1 MSTLSLFQFMGQKS
15 PSPGPKSDDLSYF
28 NSFLRS
34 QSVPRTLD
42 LNTPPMMAAGLR
54 NSERAEQQVTDMV
67 TSNFAARGRVKSIV
81 SAIEHEERGRSNTFP
96 VSPSAN
102 TSRSILTN
110 PVLSAGGSPVQVG
123 EFLNGRVRSS
133 HSDSQ
138 DESLQHQ
145 NSNDVIGRTQ
155 PIFRGVKQS
164 PLSRQPLTVPEAP
177 RKLSTTFETS
187 VEESVSYVKLHP
199 PAIENGGGV
208 LPEEEEEEEG
218 EGGERKVSRTEEVF
232 LSLVQRDDDD
242 DVREGSCNGVDTPEL
257 DISDERGNG
266 KSVSSS
272 PLLDDTS
279 EELDRPPMDGGQN
292 DSLLNLYQV
301 EEGGSPQ
308 MGSKQKKKRKWKL
321 FRKRKSTEEQEIA
334 KAERSQSDA
343 PLKSEGVGRFGT
355 ASAAELVILRDKRSI
370 SHEAYMG
377 TGCGLR
383 KIDRYTIYM
392 EPYSAKLEERKR
404 LSPKREGEG
413 LSTSQ
418 GSGLDEVDRGST
430 DDALDRGGD
439 ATPPAEMTPMTFK
452 QSLFCNQLKYKLRSA
467 LQNIHIPLSLNHALN
482 PAFQQLRVGG
492 GLNFDARYQL
502 IVLIQHALQR
512 SQWKQD
518 DMQAALLTEI
528 LRMVEPLPSDL

>member
-1 MSTLSLFQFMGQKS
+1 MGQKS

-54 NSERAEQQVTDMV
+54 NDEQVNKMV
-67 TSNFAARGRVKSIV
+67 NSNLAARGRVRSMVI
-81 SAIEHEERGRSNTFP
+81 AIEHEERGR
-96 VSPSAN
+96 AN
-102 TSRSILTN
+102 TLPANLTADITRSSSTN
-110 PVLSAGGSPVQVG
+110 PMLSAGGSPVVAGAYGSSPVGAG
-123 EFLNGRVRSS
+123 EFLNGHARSS
-133 HSDSQ
+133 HLASQ
-138 DESLQHQ
+138 DEPPHQ
-145 NSNDVIGRTQ
+145 NSGDGIGKASPISRGTQ
-155 PIFRGVKQS
+155 QS
-164 PLSRQPLTVPEAP
+164 PMSRQLLTVAKEPW
-177 RKLSTTFETS
+177 KLSTTFEAS

-199 PAIENGGGV
+199 PVIENGSTV
-208 LPEEEEEEEG
+208 LPEEEEEEG
-218 EGGERKVSRTEEVF
+218 EGGKRKGSRTEEVF
-232 LSLVQRDDDD
+232 LSLIPRDDDD
-242 DVREGSCNGVDTPEL
+242 DDVIEGSCDGVDTPEL
-257 DISDERGNG
+257 DFSEERVNG
-266 KSVSSS
+266 KSISSS

-279 EELDRPPMDGGQN
+279 DELDRPPMDGGQN

-301 EEGGSPQ
+301 EEEGSPQ
-308 MGSKQKKKRKWKL
+308 MGVKHKKKRRWKL

-343 PLKSEGVGRFGT
+343 PLKSEGVEGFGG
-355 ASAAELVILRDKRSI
+355 APAELQEVILRNKMRSI
-370 SHEAYMG
+370 SHETFLG
-377 TGCGLR
+377 SGRGR
-383 KIDRYTIYM
+383 RDRYTVYM
-392 EPYSAKLEERKR
+392 EPYSSKLEERKK
-404 LSPKREGEG
+404 LSPNREGEG

-430 DDALDRGGD
+430 NDMLDRAGD

-467 LQNIHIPLSLNHALN
+467 LQNVHIPLSLNHALN
-482 PAFQQLRVGG
+482 PAFQQLQMGEE
-492 GLNFDARYQL
+492 LKFDARYQL

-518 DMQAALLTEI
+518 DMETALLTEI